1 MSGLGVDAVY
11 QFNLPQICFQEL
23 LIKRLLHEAIEAL
36 LSEVAEL
43 VFGQSSVGH
52 NEVLLP
58 PLLGVGVKYLPDLAG
73 SLNSVHAFRHVDV
86 HHNELVRIQALAYP
100 LLAF

>member
-1 MSGLGVDAVY
+1 MSGLSVDAVY

-23 LIKRLLHEAIEAL
+23 LIKRLLHEAIETF

-43 VFGQSSVGH
+43 VLGQGGVGH
-52 NEVLLP
+52 YEVLLP
-58 PLLGVGVKYLPDLAG
+58 PLLGVRVKYLPDLAG
-73 SLNSVHAFRHVDV
+73 GLNSVHALRHVNV
-86 HHNELVRIQALAYP
+86 HHDELVCIQALAYP